1 MNKSIEQKIKTIPSK
16 PGVYLFINHKKEII
30 YIGKASLLKKR
41 VTSYFQKNLDAK
53 TRVLVSHIDD
63 IDYIVTQSEIEALL
77 LESSLIKKHKPKYN
91 IQQKDDK
98 RFPYIAITLHEKF
111 PRVIFT
117 RKLYHNGDRYYG
129 PYTDAH
135 AARKTV
141 SLLNK
146 TFKLKTCSRDI
157 PLKPH
162 ERPCLN
168 HQMGQCQGVCTGVV
182 TEEEYRN
189 VIGSVMKFLEG
200 DVDPVLESL
209 SALMKS
215 YSNSMRFESA
225 AKVRDMIF
233 DIQKILQTQHVVTPL
248 GKNQDYIGITTHQD
262 EAYILVFQFRHGSLT
277 GKRIFVYNNAEY
289 TDRSSLVAQFMV
301 GYYTHNEPPHA
312 IVITQMIEDRRI
324 IEQHLSSKTTQP
336 VHIVSPK
343 TDHDKAVVQ
352 LLKKNLDLAIAQK
365 IAPHWQKALF
375 ELQEVLHLPT
385 LPVDIECFD
394 ISNIQGAFAVASMV
408 HFTDG
413 IPNKKEYRRYRIR
426 GYTQPDD
433 PGMIHEV
440 VGRRLQHLLNEGLPL
455 PDLLVIDGGRGQLS
469 RAIEAVQALECSV
482 PVIALAKRLEEIYLP
497 QGSDPLHLPATSP
510 ALKMLQAIRDEA
522 HRFAITYHRSLR
534 DKNMT
539 ASILDQIH
547 GVGTQYRKKLLH
559 TFDTIEQIAQSDA
572 ATIANRA
579 GIPKKVA
586 QKIYDFFHSKEKK

>member
-1 MNKSIEQKIKTIPSK
+1 MKDNLEQKLKNLPSK
-16 PGVYLFINHKKEII
+16 PGVYLFINHKNEII
-30 YIGKASLLKKR
+30 YIGKASSLKKR

-53 TRVLVSHIDD
+53 TRVLVSHIAD

-117 RKLYHNGDRYYG
+117 RRLYPNGDRYYG

-141 SLLNK
+141 ALLNK
-146 TFKLKTCSRDI
+146 TFKLKTCTKDI

-168 HQMGQCQGVCTGVV
+168 HQMGQCQGVCTGIV
-182 TEEEYRN
+182 TEGEYRN
-189 VIGSVMKFLEG
+189 VIDTVMQFLDG
-200 DVDPVLESL
+200 NIDPVLENL
-209 SALMKS
+209 TALMNS
-215 YSNSMRFESA
+215 YSQAMRFESA
-225 AKVRDMIF
+225 ARVRDMIF
-233 DIQKILQTQHVVTPL
+233 DIQKMLQTQHVVTPL
-248 GKNQDYIGITTHQD
+248 GQNQDFIGITAHKD

-289 TDRSSLVAQFMV
+289 TSRSSLMGQFIVEYYAQ
-301 GYYTHNEPPHA
+301 NEPPQS
-312 IVITQMIEDRRI
+312 IVIPEMIEDRHI
-324 IEQHLSSKTTQP
+324 IEEYVNSRTTQP

-343 TDHDKAVVQ
+343 TDHEKAVMQ
-352 LLKKNLDLAIAQK
+352 MLAKNLDLAIAQK
-365 IAPHWQKALF
+365 IAPTWQKALF
-375 ELQEVLHLPT
+375 ELQEVLQLST

-394 ISNIQGAFAVASMV
+394 ISNIQGNFAVASMV
-408 HFTDG
+408 HFTDAM
-413 IPNKKEYRRYRIR
+413 PNKSEYRRYRIR
-426 GYTQPDD
+426 AYTRPDD

-455 PDLLVIDGGRGQLS
+455 PDLLVIDGGKGQLS
-469 RAIEAVQALECSV
+469 RALEVMEALECSV

-497 QGSDPLHLPATSP
+497 QGSDPIRLVPTSP
-510 ALKMLQAIRDEA
+510 ALKLLQAIRDEA
-522 HRFAITYHRSLR
+522 HRFAITYHRNLR

-539 ASILDQIH
+539 ASVLDNIR
-547 GVGTQYRKKLLH
+547 GVGSQYKKKLLQS
-559 TFDTIEQIAQSDA
+559 FDTIDHIRQSDA
-572 ATIANRA
+572 ATIA
-579 GIPKKVA
+579 KKASVPLSVA
-586 QKIYDFFHSKEKK
+586 QKIYDFFHREES

>member
-1 MNKSIEQKIKTIPSK
+1 MNKSIEQKIKNLPSK
-16 PGVYLFINHKKEII
+16 PGVYLFINNKKETI
-30 YIGKASLLKKR
+30 YIGKASSLKKR

-53 TRVLVSHIDD
+53 TRVLVSHIAD

-117 RKLYHNGDRYYG
+117 RKLLHNGDRYYG

-141 SLLNK
+141 TLLNK

-168 HQMGQCQGVCTGVV
+168 HQMGQCQGVCTGAV

-189 VIGSVMKFLEG
+189 VIGSVIQFLEG
-200 DVDPVLESL
+200 DIDPVLESL

-215 YSNSMRFESA
+215 YSHTMRFESA

-248 GKNQDYIGITTHQD
+248 GQNQDYIGITTHQD
-262 EAYILVFQFRHGSLT
+262 EAYLLVFQFRHGSLT

-301 GYYTHNEPPHA
+301 EYYSHNEPPHT
-312 IVITQMIEDRRI
+312 IVITQMIEDRHI
-324 IEQHLSSKTTQP
+324 IEEHLSSKTTQP
-336 VHIVSPK
+336 VHIVTPK

-352 LLKKNLDLAIAQK
+352 LLQKNLDLAIAQK
-365 IAPHWQKALF
+365 IAPIWQKALF

-394 ISNIQGAFAVASMV
+394 ISNIQGTFAVASMV

-413 IPNKKEYRRYRIR
+413 MPNKKEYRRYRIR
-426 GYTQPDD
+426 SYTQPDD

-455 PDLLVIDGGRGQLS
+455 PDLLVIDGGKGQLS
-469 RAIEAVQALECSV
+469 RALEVMQALECSV

-510 ALKMLQAIRDEA
+510 ALKLLQAIRDEA

-547 GVGTQYRKKLLH
+547 GVGTQYKKKLLQN
-559 TFDTIEQIAQSDA
+559 FDTVEQITQSDA
-572 ATIANRA
+572 VTIAAKA
-579 GIPKKVA
+579 GIPEKVA
-586 QKIYDFFHSKEKK
+586 QKIYDFFHSKEK